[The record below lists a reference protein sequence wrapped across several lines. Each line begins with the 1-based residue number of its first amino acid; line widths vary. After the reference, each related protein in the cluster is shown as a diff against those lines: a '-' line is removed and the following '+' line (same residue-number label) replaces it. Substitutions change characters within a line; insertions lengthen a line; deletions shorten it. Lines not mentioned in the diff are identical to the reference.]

1 MTVTVLVEV
10 GLRGVYRPCDII
22 IVVALESIVV
32 LEGIAAEKIL
42 DKEVRELIQFVVRT
56 EGVGV
61 VALVPGKVVLQG
73 VDVLVQTVGHGGTL
87 DAQVDGTAA
96 DIVDG
101 NARIFAVDVTF
112 VPHAYIAGTRLVG
125 HRRRE
130 TALQLGDELVG
141 HALERIG
148 IAAAVEG
155 FARTGVVQLGRTD
168 DAPAQGGLVGLVDV
182 PVQFQSTLVAPC
194 VNILGRESR
203 GIVHS
208 LTLCKVGNLRKYIA
222 GLGGIDSR

>member
-10 GLRGVYRPCDII
+10 RLRRIYCSCNII
-22 IVVALESIVV
+22 LIVALEGIVV

-56 EGVGV
+56 ESVGV
-61 VALVPGKVVLQG
+61 VAFVPGKVVLQG

-101 NARIFAVDVTF
+101 NARIFAVDVAL
-112 VPHAYIAGTRLVG
+112 VPYAYIADTCLVG
-125 HRRRE
+125 HRRRQ
-130 TALQLGDELVG
+130 TALQLGDERVG
-141 HALERIG
+141 DTLERIS

-155 FARTGVVQLGRTD
+155 FARTGIVQLGRTD
-168 DAPAQGGLVGLVDV
+168 DAPSYGGLVGLVDV
-182 PVQFQSTLVAPC
+182 PVQFQSALVTLC
-194 VNILGRESR
+194 VNILGRESCR
-203 GIVHS
+203 IVHA
-208 LTLCKVGNLRKYIA
+208 LTLCKVGDLRKDIA
-222 GLGGIDSR
+222 GLGCIDSR